1 MNGKD
6 ETCKTDI
13 TVYHCK
19 HEADILLVCLDCRLF
34 IAAYTKNTIL

>member
-19 HEADILLVCLDCRLF
+19 QEADPLF
-34 IAAYTKNTIL
+34 AWIVDFAAYTKYTIL